1 MQLLQLKHINWANC
15 NFKAKH
21 AYSRP
26 TAMTSSEM
34 RTVWSNY
41 NYSKYNVKSLNQ
53 FLLFFLKC
61 ILSEPTSRFLTQSC
75 IVWANC
81 IYFYRN
87 EHGPSQLQLFK
98 LESAYSEP
106 ITNISTKTCT
116 NWASCKYLKLIRHIY
131 SMPNATIPTTMRRV
145 WTSYYYFNWNSFS
158 LSQSQGFRLNR
169 A

>member
-81 IYFYRN
+81 IYFYWN
-87 EHGPSQLQLFK
+87 EHSLSQLQLFK
-98 LESAYSEP
+98 LDSAYSEP
-106 ITNISTKTCT
+106 IANISTITCIIWG
-116 NWASCKYLKLIRHIY
+116 NCIYVKPIMQILCANCKY
-131 SMPNATIPTTMRRV
+131 
-145 WTSYYYFNWNSFS
+145 FDWNTHG
-158 LSQSQGFRLNR
+158 LSQLQRFQVKC